1 MKGPK
6 LQVFA
11 TAEETMRAC
20 AAAIS
25 SALREGPSPQ
35 LVLAGGQ
42 TPRGVYALL
51 AAEGDEADAP
61 PWPEVEFWFG
71 DERCVGPDHPKSNYR
86 LARET
91 LLQPLGIAAGHVHR
105 MLGELGAQEGARRYG
120 ERIMERLG
128 PEPGF
133 AVALVG
139 MGAEGHTLSLFPDSA
154 GLSATD
160 LAVAALVPTP
170 PRERISLTPA
180 ALGGT
185 GRIFFLVTGAA
196 KREALR
202 AALRADSQDPAVPTS
217 FLRGRLETVFFCDR
231 DAVPEGSPEVTP

>member
-1 MKGPK
+1 MSGLT
-6 LQVFA
+6 LQVLP

-20 AAAIS
+20 ASAIS
-25 SALREGPSPQ
+25 SALREAPAPH

-51 AAEGDEADAP
+51 AAGGGEADAP
-61 PWPEVEFWFG
+61 PWRDVEFWFG

-86 LARET
+86 LAREA
-91 LLQPLGIAAGHVHR
+91 LLEPLGIAASRVHR
-105 MLGELGAQEGARRYG
+105 MLGELGAEEGARRYRD
-120 ERIMERLG
+120 RIVDRLG

-139 MGAEGHTLSLFPDSA
+139 MGAEGHTLSLFPQSA
-154 GLSATD
+154 GLFATE
-160 LAVAALVPTP
+160 LAIAALVPTP

-185 GRIFFLVTGAA
+185 RRIFFLVTGAQ
-196 KREALR
+196 KRDALGR
-202 AALRADSQDPAVPTS
+202 ALSAERRDPAVPTS
-217 FLRGRLETVFFCDR
+217 FLRGRVETVFFCDR
-231 DAVPEGSPEVTP
+231 DAAPEDSLEVTP